1 LFQSTKFLKQ
11 NLTKWP
17 HQTLQKTT
25 NEWTLLTDSIRL
37 LYYAGSGSQ
46 SPISQLGFFK
56 YVPLQWKLFWKDRD
70 PTVLLD
76 GCNIFYFR
84 SLWWTYV
91 RVRPFSGI
99 HPTYY
104 KIAIVVVHLLFK
116 LFIKE
121 ASFKGK
127 FWLRL
132 WSISHYP
139 YYIMLISFNFEK
151 KKTKKKTEQI
161 YI

>member
-1 LFQSTKFLKQ
+1 MSWCFASIDEVLETKF
-11 NLTKWP
+11 N
-17 HQTLQKTT
+17 KTT
-25 NEWTLLTDSIRL
+25 TSNVAEDNEWMDTIDRL
-37 LYYAGSGSQ
+37 NSSAILCRERES
-46 SPISQLGFFK
+46 ISQLGFFK

-70 PTVLLD
+70 PTVLLA

-84 SLWWTYV
+84 SLRWTYV

-99 HPTYY
+99 HLTYY

-121 ASFKGK
+121 TSFKGK

-139 YYIMLISFNFEK
+139 YYI
-151 KKTKKKTEQI
+151 
-161 YI
+161 